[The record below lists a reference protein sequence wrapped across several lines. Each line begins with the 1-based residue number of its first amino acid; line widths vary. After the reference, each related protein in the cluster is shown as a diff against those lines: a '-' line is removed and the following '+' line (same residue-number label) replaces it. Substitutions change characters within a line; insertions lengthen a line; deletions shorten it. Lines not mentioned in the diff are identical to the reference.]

1 MVDGDDLVGATDEL
15 GVEGALDR
23 LLHQAIPGAA
33 CKLAGLPVDRLAVAL
48 ADLKHERPVGTR
60 LLLAVWG
67 LGTITLQVA
76 ALSVPAHVNLDISST
91 PTTLGYHVLLL
102 T

>member
-1 MVDGDDLVGATDEL
+1 METIWSEPLNATSQLHAKGKDAPGSPVVDGDDLVRAADEL

-33 CKLAGLPVDRLAVAL
+33 SKLAGLPVDRLAVAL
-48 ADLKHERPVGTR
+48 ADLEHERPVGSR

-67 LGTITLQVA
+67 LGTI
-76 ALSVPAHVNLDISST
+76 AL
-91 PTTLGYHVLLL
+91 
-102 T
+102 